1 LEDVEAHPQAIA
13 LYVKTIGLRFGGCGT
28 LGFLPLLLINLPFV
42 SLRFISLTL
51 RRFFIGSTFG
61 RTAFTSSASGF
72 LMCSLI
78 TRAIGRAPISSSSAE
93 T

>member
-1 LEDVEAHPQAIA
+1 MGQDRDRFRTRRHRAVRVLEAEFA
-13 LYVKTIGLRFGGCGT
+13 LAALVGDYNDTDMAARLQR
-28 LGFLPLLLINLPFV
+28 PN
-42 SLRFISLTL
+42 SS
-51 RRFFIGSTFG
+51 
-61 RTAFTSSASGF
+61 SSASGF

>member
-1 LEDVEAHPQAIA
+1 MGGGDEKA
-13 LYVKTIGLRFGGCGT
+13 LQGRRRTGYVKSHPNPTPFRFARAVRVLEAEFALAALVGDYNDT
-28 LGFLPLLLINLPFV
+28 DMATRLQRPN
-42 SLRFISLTL
+42 S
-51 RRFFIGSTFG
+51 
-61 RTAFTSSASGF
+61 TSSASGF

>member
-1 LEDVEAHPQAIA
+1 VEPAFDHDDGLADDGAAHGRSLCDFRQQNGGIA
-13 LYVKTIGLRFGGCGT
+13 RQRIGVQHGCG
-28 LGFLPLLLINLPFV
+28 
-42 SLRFISLTL
+42 S
-51 RRFFIGSTFG
+51 
-61 RTAFTSSASGF
+61 TSSASGF